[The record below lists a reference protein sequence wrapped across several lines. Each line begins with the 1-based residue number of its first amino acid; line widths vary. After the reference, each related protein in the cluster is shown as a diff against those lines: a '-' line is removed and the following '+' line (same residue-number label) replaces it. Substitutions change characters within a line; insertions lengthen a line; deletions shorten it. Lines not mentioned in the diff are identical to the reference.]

1 MDETRERKK
10 WSLNE
15 KKKKM
20 ENGKRFGGVLSIDRI
35 SVGNSMKTFVD
46 LSIPLNRCLIGL
58 CNIFHLQ
65 LDSDVFFLNLR

>member
-1 MDETRERKK
+1 
-10 WSLNE
+10 
-15 KKKKM
+15 M
-20 ENGKRFGGVLSIDRI
+20 ENGKRFGGLLSIDRI

-58 CNIFHLQ
+58 CNIFYLQ